1 MATIVTTSCAISNRK
16 VPVPSP
22 VQNIYTNF
30 VFCVP
35 SCTFLSITN
44 SIDRIET
51 TRIQQHDSR
60 LQPMNGGASGTVV
73 DFQQPTDS
81 FPNHSKDLVTND
93 TTPVKDQLKDQ
104 RFNGQIGAD
113 FEAESRKKSVASA
126 ADTSS
131 VSTSPA
137 AAVRYFMGARAPE
150 IYSDLDSRPSAREFV
165 SVEAQFVLSDRNG
178 DLHADHS
185 QGART
190 MFKQPVDGLE
200 IERQSDEICREF
212 LPTFAPAQL
221 AFLSDFTPTGAPAQL
236 AGGVMSDAESDQQA
250 ERPTEEEVAEI
261 DRRLWLTVRNGFP
274 GSILDLV
281 QEVKNHDTSLSRAPR
296 MRGSRRYSSV
306 NLGITMQGR
315 KNELGIH
322 FLDEDASSNAS
333 VSVSPVRRS
342 NSGSKSPVRRTR
354 SGDQYELPSLRGQ
367 SSPGAD
373 PGLHPTLGDLKEEGV
388 REQNEQSSEES
399 QPDYRSPIEER
410 NSDNANSQNPENSQC
425 QTTWLPSILI
435 PRKLPAVEPHCQS
448 LRGISQI
455 KKTVK
460 KTSSLSKPA
469 KTLQP
474 PLPSR
479 SASASANFLM
489 SAVDRKVELGGGGGA
504 GKALGWVGRALE
516 RRRSS
521 TVSPIRLV
529 SSSMEGGEG
538 GLYQA
543 QQRRR
548 SSTEFAKGVGG
559 GVRRGST
566 ALGHL
571 LGQVILNRDAVA
583 SRRRSSTESARSI
596 SSHHGSFRSQCD
608 GHEVGDYNVQRVR
621 MLWAKAL

>member
-1 MATIVTTSCAISNRK
+1 M
-16 VPVPSP
+16 
-22 VQNIYTNF
+22 
-30 VFCVP
+30 
-35 SCTFLSITN
+35 
-44 SIDRIET
+44 
-51 TRIQQHDSR
+51 QQRDSR
-60 LQPMNGGASGTVV
+60 LQPMNGGASGTVI
-73 DFQQPTDS
+73 DFHQPTDS

-104 RFNGQIGAD
+104 RLSGQISAD
-113 FEAESRKKSVASA
+113 FEAESRKRSAASA

-137 AAVRYFMGARAPE
+137 AAVLYFKGARAPE
-150 IYSDLDSRPSAREFV
+150 IDSDLDSRPSARGFV

-178 DLHADHS
+178 GRSNDLHVDHS
-185 QGART
+185 QDAKT
-190 MFKQPVDGLE
+190 IFKQPVDGLE
-200 IERQSDEICREF
+200 IERQPDEICREF
-212 LPTFAPAQL
+212 LPTGAPAQL
-221 AFLSDFTPTGAPAQL
+221 AFLSDFTPTGASVQL
-236 AGGVMSDAESDQQA
+236 AGGVTSDAESDQQP

-261 DRRLWLTVRNGFP
+261 DRRLWLTARNGFP

-296 MRGSRRYSSV
+296 MRGGRRYSSI

-333 VSVSPVRRS
+333 ASVSPVRRF
-342 NSGSKSPVRRTR
+342 NSGSISPVRRTR
-354 SGDQYELPSLRGQ
+354 SGDQYELPSLCGQ

-373 PGLHPTLGDLKEEGV
+373 PDLHPTLGDLKEEGV
-388 REQNEQSSEES
+388 REQNEESSEES

-410 NSDNANSQNPENSQC
+410 DSDNANTHNTEISPS

-435 PRKLPAVEPHCQS
+435 PRKSPAVEPHCQS

-460 KTSSLSKPA
+460 KTSSLSQPA

-474 PLPSR
+474 PLLSR
-479 SASASANFLM
+479 SASASAKKFM
-489 SAVDRKVELGGGGGA
+489 SAVDRKVEPGGGGGA

-516 RRRSS
+516 KRRSS

-529 SSSMEGGEG
+529 SSSMEVEEG

-548 SSTEFAKGVGG
+548 SSTEFAKSVGG
-559 GVRRGST
+559 GVRRGSS

-571 LGQVILNRDAVA
+571 LGQVMLNRDTAV

-608 GHEVGDYNVQRVR
+608 GHEVGDYDVQRVR